1 MKSDEKSLMT
11 NIERLF
17 DKEYEG
23 FCYQNCIREILNY
36 YQCEAYDFYINMSLS
51 TRMVIQGEEY
61 YICYDKMANGIIKS
75 ELSKVHRKDDE
86 RDGETVL
93 DENLERVTEGCPI
106 ITCVDGYYLRYF
118 SYYKE
123 KHCRHNLILTG
134 KGTSDNVTVLDWYTP
149 HFYCGKIAR
158 DEFLMARESSNPDD
172 GSIYSGS
179 PIRNNWAIIERDGW
193 NQHREDLIY
202 ENLSLS
208 LEQYFPSDPKEK
220 DILYGVRV
228 YQKIRD
234 DLSQIVL
241 LEQKVRCSKLR
252 YAHKELYQSVKRK
265 YLFSYF
271 LRKISEKVNRNLVGE
286 AIEYMQGLI
295 AGWEKFMTVLLK
307 CSFRGKVTD
316 IQKLGDMLALLID
329 TEEGLYDHVLYI
341 RNNL

>member
-228 YQKIRD
+228 YQKIRE
-234 DLSQIVL
+234 IFIFIFF
-241 LEQKVRCSKLR
+241 
-252 YAHKELYQSVKRK
+252 KE
-265 YLFSYF
+265 
-271 LRKISEKVNRNLVGE
+271 
-286 AIEYMQGLI
+286 
-295 AGWEKFMTVLLK
+295 
-307 CSFRGKVTD
+307 D
-316 IQKLGDMLALLID
+316 
-329 TEEGLYDHVLYI
+329 
-341 RNNL
+341 